1 MANNVTNIVKIMA
14 NDLTLASID
23 QRFES
28 AGGYAQT
35 NQFVNAFYENPET
48 TESGDVLNAWS
59 LDHVGAK
66 WVYVENCIDAG
77 EWNIQSANYPPHEF
91 FQTLFNLVSESDSNG
106 WIEVRYNDETYSPVG
121 VLLFKKDENGLPRWF
136 ELEDN
141 DFENE
146 ADDMDWDDE
155 GYEDTQ
161 QRFMDNIYEFQEDSM
176 AHCHN
181 IIDSNEGNEFKI

>member
-14 NDLTLASID
+14 NDLTLDSID

-35 NQFVNAFYENPET
+35 NKFVNAFYENPET

-59 LDHVGAK
+59 LDHVGSK

-91 FQTLFNLVSESDSNG
+91 FQRLFNLVSESDPNG

-155 GYEDTQ
+155 GYEDAQ
-161 QRFMDNIYEFQEDSM
+161 QRFMDNIYEFQEDSI

-181 IIDSNEGNEFKI
+181 IIDSNEGKEFKI